1 MAAGRCN
8 IGKAQMAER
17 RFAAVFSPEK
27 IYLAIT
33 FSSSYLTIYLFYGD
47 NRNA

>member
-17 RFAAVFSPEK
+17 RFAAVSPGK

-33 FSSSYLTIYLFYGD
+33 CSSNYLTIYLSYGD